1 MQGVEATVFGM
12 LMSLHISSF
21 MLGKVFGSLL
31 TAAFGVTSGNFTN
44 LANLVLVQSCS
55 HHRFILQACLHVHRL
70 QTASFVHCD
79 LPLSNIV
86 ARLPNTPQD
95 A

>member
-31 TAAFGVTSGNFTN
+31 TTAFGVTSGNFTN

-55 HHRFILQACLHVHRL
+55 PYLLQLE
-70 QTASFVHCD
+70 TM
-79 LPLSNIV
+79 P
-86 ARLPNTPQD
+86 ARVLT
-95 A
+95 